1 MTADDDRTL
10 IRPLGAVPP
19 SPQEQP
25 LPPVQ
30 ADAVDDRTVINPRTV
45 APVPAV
51 PPTAAPTMA
60 PATAPIAAS
69 AAVPVAA
76 PAGEIVNH
84 LPLGTRLGE
93 FELTAMVGEG
103 GFGIVYR
110 AHDHSLGREVALK
123 EYMPS
128 VLAARVGATQVQV
141 KSERHR
147 ETFEAGRKSFIN
159 EARLLAQFDHPSLVK
174 VYRFWEANGTA
185 YMVMPFY
192 EGKTLKDTLREL
204 NGPPDEAWLRTL
216 LHPLTEALA
225 VLHDAQCYHRDIAPD
240 NVMMLAG
247 SQRPLLLDFGAARRV
262 IGDMTQALTVIL
274 KPGYAPV
281 EQYAEIPGM
290 KQGPWTDIY
299 ALAAVMHHAITG
311 RTPPPSVGRLMGDTH
326 VPLAQAAA
334 GRYSAPFLAALDH
347 ALAVK
352 PEDRTQS
359 IAQLRAEMGLDGAPA
374 AAPATTTSAQR
385 PAATAVSAT
394 SAGAPATPAATGKPV
409 ALIAGAA
416 AAVLVAAGAGYA
428 LLGKSPP
435 AGAPAPTAAAP
446 VAAPPPGPA
455 PAATPAPTAAA
466 VAAAPAPAPAAP
478 WSMESV
484 YERVVQAQ
492 TPGFGVE
499 AIPNKTALRIG
510 RDELSFTITSQRE
523 GYLYVQL
530 YGSDG
535 VAMQLYPNGKS
546 GPVKMRPGQALKLPK
561 APLFF
566 TTTGPAGPNLLLVMV
581 SQNERDFSAL
591 QPRSDGPYKV
601 LPSGEQAQRIDT
613 AAGASKVP
621 AQAGVPRCPGG
632 GSDCADDF
640 GAAVMRVDAV
650 N

>member
-1 MTADDDRTL
+1 
-10 IRPLGAVPP
+10 
-19 SPQEQP
+19 
-25 LPPVQ
+25 
-30 ADAVDDRTVINPRTV
+30 
-45 APVPAV
+45 
-51 PPTAAPTMA
+51 
-60 PATAPIAAS
+60 
-69 AAVPVAA
+69 
-76 PAGEIVNH
+76 
-84 LPLGTRLGE
+84 
-93 FELTAMVGEG
+93 MVGEG

-174 VYRFWEANGTA
+174 VYRFWEDNGTA

-192 EGKTLKDTLREL
+192 EGKTLKDTLREM

-216 LHPLTEALA
+216 LHPLTEALQ

-247 SQRPLLLDFGAARRV
+247 SNRPLLLDFGAARRV

-311 RTPPPSVGRLMGDTH
+311 RTPPPSVGRLLDDTH
-326 VPLAQAAA
+326 VPLVQAAA
-334 GRYSAPFLAALDH
+334 GRYSARFLAALDH

-352 PEDRTQS
+352 PDDRTAS
-359 IAQLRAEMGLDGAPA
+359 IAQLRAEMGLDGASAAPAAAA
-374 AAPATTTSAQR
+374 AAPA
-385 PAATAVSAT
+385 PAAPMAAVGAAAIAAAPTA
-394 SAGAPATPAATGKPV
+394 GKPTM
-409 ALIAGAA
+409 LIAGAA
-416 AAVLVAAGAGYA
+416 VAVLVAAGAGYA

-435 AGAPAPTAAAP
+435 ASPPTAAPTVAAPATAPTA
-446 VAAPPPGPA
+446 A
-455 PAATPAPTAAA
+455 PAATPVPAPAP
-466 VAAAPAPAPAAP
+466 VAAAPAPAAP

-492 TPGFGVE
+492 TPGFDVE
-499 AIPNKTALRIG
+499 AIPNKTALRID
-510 RDELSFTITSQRE
+510 RDELSFTVTSQRE

-535 VAMQLYPNGKS
+535 VAMLLEPNGKS
-546 GPVKMRPGQALKLPK
+546 GSVKVRPGQSLRLPK
-561 APLFF
+561 GQTVLK
-566 TTTGPAGPNLLLVMV
+566 TTGPAGPNLLLVMV
-581 SQNERDFSAL
+581 SEHERDFSAL
-591 QPRSDGPYKV
+591 QPRSDGPYKL
-601 LPSGEQAQRIDT
+601 LPSGEQAQRLDT
-613 AAGASKVP
+613 SLRQGKVP

-632 GSDCADDF
+632 GSGCTDTY

>member
-10 IRPLGAVPP
+10 IRPLGALPP
-19 SPQEQP
+19 GPAEQP
-25 LPPVQ
+25 AP
-30 ADAVDDRTVINPRTV
+30 ADAIDDRTVITPHTA
-45 APVPAV
+45 APVPA
-51 PPTAAPTMA
+51 
-60 PATAPIAAS
+60 TAPQ
-69 AAVPVAA
+69 PAA
-76 PAGEIVNH
+76 PAPSAEIVNH

-174 VYRFWEANGTA
+174 VYRFWEDNGTA

-192 EGKTLKDTLREL
+192 EGKTLKDTLREM

-216 LHPLTEALA
+216 LHPLTEALM
-225 VLHDAQCYHRDIAPD
+225 VLHDAQCYHRDVAPD

-299 ALAAVMHHAITG
+299 ALAAVVHHAITG
-311 RTPPPSVGRLMGDTH
+311 RTPPPSVGRLLGDSH

-334 GRYSAPFLAALDH
+334 GRYSERFLTALDH

-352 PEDRTQS
+352 PEDRTAS
-359 IAQLRAEMGLDGAPA
+359 IAQLRAEMGLDAAPPATPATAVQRPAAAA
-374 AAPATTTSAQR
+374 AAPA
-385 PAATAVSAT
+385 PAAGADRVAAP
-394 SAGAPATPAATGKPV
+394 AGAAKPT

-416 AAVLVAAGAGYA
+416 VAVLVAAGAGYA
-428 LLGKSPP
+428 LLGRSTPP
-435 AGAPAPTAAAP
+435 APAPVAVAP
-446 VAAPPPGPA
+446 AVTPA
-455 PAATPAPTAAA
+455 PAPATAPMPAP
-466 VAAAPAPAPAAP
+466 VAAAPAPAAAAP

-492 TPGFGVE
+492 TPGFEVE

-530 YGSDG
+530 FGSDG
-535 VAMQLYPNGKS
+535 VTMLLYPNGKS
-546 GPVKMRPGQALKLPK
+546 GAVKVRAGQPVKLPK
-561 APLFF
+561 APIFF
-566 TTTGPAGPNLLLVMV
+566 TTTGPAGPNLLLVTV
-581 SQNERDFSAL
+581 SANERDFSAL

-601 LPSGEQAQRIDT
+601 LPSGEQAQRLDT
-613 AAGASKVP
+613 SLRQGKVP

-632 GSDCADDF
+632 GSDCADDY
-640 GAAVMRVDAV
+640 GAALMRVDAV